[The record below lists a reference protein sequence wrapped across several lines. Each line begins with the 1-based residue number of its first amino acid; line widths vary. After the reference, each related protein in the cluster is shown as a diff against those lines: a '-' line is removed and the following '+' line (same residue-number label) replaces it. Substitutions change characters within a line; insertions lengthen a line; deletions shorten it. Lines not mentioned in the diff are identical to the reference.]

1 MKNVLTTLF
10 RATLVVIVSFGTL
23 RGLGA
28 QERPGGSRDL
38 PVRNEIHRQY
48 QLAPNTTVEM
58 STIAGPVEIETT
70 SGQSAEIT
78 IVNSAE
84 TQADLNCLDTP
95 IEQTPEKLVIRDK
108 SLCNIVRVSQRV
120 MLKLP
125 RNVNLHLQT
134 IAGYVRIGPTE
145 GMVRLNS
152 IAGHVS
158 TGPLRT
164 AEMTSLASGLSI
176 EINQIGEG
184 GVRLSSIVGG
194 IELGLSDNLNAK
206 FVANSIIGNV
216 VSDIPSIK
224 LSTDGRFDFQ
234 AEIGSGGPA
243 ITISSI
249 RGGIR
254 LRKLFD

>member
-28 QERPGGSRDL
+28 QERPSGSRDL

-95 IEQTPEKLVIRDK
+95 IEQT
-108 SLCNIVRVSQRV
+108 
-120 MLKLP
+120 
-125 RNVNLHLQT
+125 
-134 IAGYVRIGPTE
+134 
-145 GMVRLNS
+145 
-152 IAGHVS
+152 
-158 TGPLRT
+158 
-164 AEMTSLASGLSI
+164 
-176 EINQIGEG
+176 
-184 GVRLSSIVGG
+184 
-194 IELGLSDNLNAK
+194 
-206 FVANSIIGNV
+206 
-216 VSDIPSIK
+216 
-224 LSTDGRFDFQ
+224 
-234 AEIGSGGPA
+234 
-243 ITISSI
+243 
-249 RGGIR
+249 
-254 LRKLFD
+254 